1 MLFRRALYYWQF
13 TAAVLLPVWVVVMR
27 ALYGSPSGWDFV
39 VHLILGGILGV
50 AMLAVAGLTSA
61 RKSVRVAKALS
72 VRDAIALSA
81 WHAVII
87 GYAIVDHPALA
98 GLVVILAVAA
108 FWNAA
113 IQLFTETRERV
124 RSVFSLPPFPVDAGH
139 YDASAPTDQGEHR
152 VIVIEQG
159 QEPRER

>member
-13 TAAVLLPVWVVVMR
+13 TAAVLLPVCVIVMR

-50 AMLAVAGLTSA
+50 ALLAVAGLTAA
-61 RKSVRVAKALS
+61 RKSVRVSRAVS
-72 VRDAIALSA
+72 VRDAIALSL

-87 GYAIVDHPALA
+87 AYAVVDHPALA
-98 GLVVILAVAA
+98 GLVVILGVAA

-113 IQLFTETRERV
+113 MQLFTETRERV
-124 RSVFSLPPFPVDAGH
+124 RSAFLLPAFPVDAGH
-139 YDASAPTDQGEHR
+139 YDATTPTETGEHR

-159 QEPRER
+159 KEPRER